1 MYHRFR
7 NALTTYPLEAK
18 VFSRKELKKWEHDN
32 GKRDAFVHRRGDE
45 SPILCTLKGVIN
57 PADDDHRGISLFRAL
72 SDDDKGFIYAHD
84 RLSERSNSSK
94 CYVSAAPA
102 ENGYSQLFEDRII
115 TYKRKPEDVN
125 KPEQFQAHH
134 AFLFPT
140 RDDITVT
147 DFNERAECRKPEGAW
162 TPCEIAA
169 NAETVDLPNTPDG
182 DVDAACLLLEALIS
196 SESTLVAQRFLA
208 AWCQYYIASSFKDLQ
223 GHPDQIA
230 SFGNGLVADL
240 FIEAAELRKEL
251 GSPQY
256 PTPEMDNLITC
267 AITTKRDH
275 LFIALFD
282 VASHDQI
289 AAKLK
294 EKAAHSSDVDL
305 DAPEDSSSGDLDAV
319 VALRSC
325 SQQFLVARG
334 YSVPEIM
341 VCSAHSL
348 ILECFCFPQVKDE
361 DILELISNP
370 LHNEHYTFTLD
381 GTNRHAEKAIDILE
395 PNNDDEEDPVEDV
408 CLHLEFLNLRKS
420 SPMKCRE
427 KSIPDSIFMAS
438 IQCKGTTKKNIQ
450 CKNKTLNANGF
461 CHLHQKQIEHA

>member
-7 NALTTYPLEAK
+7 DALTTYPLEAK
-18 VFSRKELKKWEHDN
+18 DFSRKKLKKWEHDN
-32 GKRDAFVHRRGDE
+32 GKRDTFVHRRGDVK
-45 SPILCTLKGVIN
+45 SPILCTLKGVHN

-84 RLSERSNSSK
+84 RLSERSNSSG

-115 TYKRKPEDVN
+115 T
-125 KPEQFQAHH
+125 
-134 AFLFPT
+134 
-140 RDDITVT
+140 
-147 DFNERAECRKPEGAW
+147 KPEGAW
-162 TPCEIAA
+162 TPCEI
-169 NAETVDLPNTPDG
+169 AETVDLPNTPDG

-223 GHPDQIA
+223 GNPDQIA

-267 AITTKRDH
+267 AIATKQDH
-275 LFIALFD
+275 LFIAHFD
-282 VASHDQI
+282 VASQDQI

-325 SQQFLVARG
+325 SQQFLAARG
-334 YSVPEIM
+334 YSVSGIM

-361 DILELISNP
+361 DILELISHP
-370 LHNEHYTFTLD
+370 LHNEHYAFTLD
-381 GTNRHAEKAIDILE
+381 GTNRRAEKAVDILE

-427 KSIPDSIFMAS
+427 KNIPDSISMIS
-438 IQCKGTTKKNIQ
+438 VQCKGTTKKNIR

-461 CHLHQKQIEHA
+461 CHLHQKQIKNA

>member
-1 MYHRFR
+1 MKVVLELIELREFSSQANRYSD
-7 NALTTYPLEAK
+7 PLAK
-18 VFSRKELKKWEHDN
+18 DFSRKKLKKWEHDN
-32 GKRDAFVHRRGDE
+32 GKRDTFVHRRGDVK
-45 SPILCTLKGVIN
+45 SPILCTLKGVLN

-84 RLSERSNSSK
+84 RLSERSNSSG

-115 TYKRKPEDVN
+115 TYERKPEEIN
-125 KPEQFQAHH
+125 KPEQFQAYH

-223 GHPDQIA
+223 GNPDQIA

-256 PTPEMDNLITC
+256 PTPEMNNLITC
-267 AITTKRDH
+267 AIATKRDH
-275 LFIALFD
+275 LFIAHFD
-282 VASHDQI
+282 VASQDQI

-325 SQQFLVARG
+325 SQQFLAARG
-334 YSVPEIM
+334 YSVSEIM
-341 VCSAHSL
+341 EETSV
-348 ILECFCFPQVKDE
+348 
-361 DILELISNP
+361 
-370 LHNEHYTFTLD
+370 TLN
-381 GTNRHAEKAIDILE
+381 T
-395 PNNDDEEDPVEDV
+395 V
-408 CLHLEFLNLRKS
+408 
-420 SPMKCRE
+420 
-427 KSIPDSIFMAS
+427 DSIESLVSDINHGHWDRVLQAIES
-438 IQCKGTTKKNIQ
+438 LKLPD
-450 CKNKTLNANGF
+450 KTLIDLYELVCTNIVDSLVKKKKFAS
-461 CHLHQKQIEHA
+461 C

>member
-7 NALTTYPLEAK
+7 DALTTYPLEAND
-18 VFSRKELKKWEHDN
+18 FSRKKLKKWEHDN
-32 GKRDAFVHRRGDE
+32 GKRDTFVHRRGDVK
-45 SPILCTLKGVIN
+45 SPILCTLKGVHN

-84 RLSERSNSSK
+84 RLSERSNSSG

-115 TYKRKPEDVN
+115 TYERKPEEVN
-125 KPEQFQAHH
+125 KPEQFQAYH

-140 RDDITVT
+140 RDYITVT

-162 TPCEIAA
+162 TPCEI
-169 NAETVDLPNTPDG
+169 AETVDLPNTPDG

-223 GHPDQIA
+223 GNPDQIA

-267 AITTKRDH
+267 TIATKRDH
-275 LFIALFD
+275 LFIAHFD
-282 VASHDQI
+282 VASQDQI

-325 SQQFLVARG
+325 SQQFLAARG
-334 YSVPEIM
+334 YSVSEIM

-361 DILELISNP
+361 DILELISHP
-370 LHNEHYTFTLD
+370 LHNEHYAFTLD
-381 GTNRHAEKAIDILE
+381 GTNRRAEKAVDILE

-427 KSIPDSIFMAS
+427 KNIPDSISMIS
-438 IQCKGTTKKNIQ
+438 VQCKGTTKKNIR

-461 CHLHQKQIEHA
+461 CHLHQKQIKNA